1 MTQLTENF
9 KLAELIVT
17 NTGYDNTPPNHIVDN
32 LYTLAQVLEK
42 VRTACGNNPI
52 RVLSGYRSPDVNEA
66 VKGSK
71 TSAHMKGLAADFT
84 VGNMT
89 IKDVFYAIRK
99 AGIVY
104 DQLIL
109 EPSWVHIGLAAEP
122 RKQNL
127 IYDGKT
133 YASA

>member
-1 MTQLTENF
+1 MSNLTDHFSLN
-9 KLAELIVT
+9 ELTAT
-17 NTGYDNTPPNHIVDN
+17 NTGIDNTPLNHIVDN
-32 LYTLAQVLEK
+32 LYTLAQALEK
-42 VRTACGNNPI
+42 VRTACDNNPI
-52 RVLSGYRSPDVNEA
+52 RILSGYRSPDVNAA

-71 TSAHMKGLAADFT
+71 TSAHMKGLAADFI

-89 IKDVFYAIRK
+89 LKEVFKTVRES
-99 AGIVY
+99 GIVY

-109 EPSWVHIGLAAEP
+109 EPTWIHIGLAEIP

-133 YASA
+133 YANV